1 MIWYGVLGKVRYDI
15 VTYVKVSKV
24 RYGNVW
30 LDKV

>member
-24 RYGNVW
+24 RYG
-30 LDKV
+30 KVIR